1 MPDIAVYPGSF
12 DPITNGHLDLI
23 QRALKIFDH
32 INMAVA
38 TNAFKKS
45 LFTIEERVEMARE
58 SLKEYPNV
66 SVSSFQGLLV
76 KYAREQKARAI
87 LRGLRAVTDF
97 EYEFQL
103 AMMNR
108 RLEPEIETVF
118 LMTGLRWVFLSSS
131 ILKEAAVH
139 GGNIEGMVPEIV
151 FKKLQ
156 EKFETVEEGAIIA
169 DLRHRRPGGRH
180 RRGPDQAPERG
191 VPGGA

>member
-12 DPITNGHLDLI
+12 DPITYGHLDLI
-23 QRALKIFDH
+23 QRALRIFDH
-32 INMAVA
+32 IIVAVA
-38 TNAFKKS
+38 TNAFKQS
-45 LFTIEERVEMARE
+45 LFTIEERMEMIRE
-58 SLKEYPNV
+58 SLKDNPQITID
-66 SVSSFQGLLV
+66 SFDGLLV
-76 KYAREQKARAI
+76 NYARRQKARAV

-108 RLEPEIETVF
+108 RLEPEVETVF

-151 FKKLQ
+151 IQKLR
-156 EKFETVEEGAIIA
+156 EKFGQ
-169 DLRHRRPGGRH
+169 LRK
-180 RRGPDQAPERG
+180 D
-191 VPGGA
+191 

>member
-23 QRALKIFDH
+23 QRALRIFDH
-32 INMAVA
+32 IIVAVA
-38 TNAFKKS
+38 TNAFKQS
-45 LFTIEERVEMARE
+45 LFTIEERMEMIRE
-58 SLKEYPNV
+58 SLKDHPQITID
-66 SVSSFQGLLV
+66 SFEGLLV
-76 KYAREQKARAI
+76 NYAKRQKARAI

-108 RLEPEIETVF
+108 RLEPEVETVF

-151 FKKLQ
+151 VQKLR
-156 EKFETVEEGAIIA
+156 EKFAH
-169 DLRHRRPGGRH
+169 LRK
-180 RRGPDQAPERG
+180 D
-191 VPGGA
+191 

>member
-1 MPDIAVYPGSF
+1 MPDTAVYPGSF

-23 QRALKIFDH
+23 QRALKIFDR
-32 INMAVA
+32 IIVAVA
-38 TNAFKKS
+38 TNAFKQS
-45 LFTIEERVEMARE
+45 LFTIEERMEMIRE
-58 SLKEYPNV
+58 SLKDHPQITID
-66 SVSSFQGLLV
+66 SFEGLLV
-76 KYAREQKARAI
+76 NYAKSQKARAI

-108 RLEPEIETVF
+108 RLEPEVETIF

-151 FKKLQ
+151 VKKLR
-156 EKFETVEEGAIIA
+156 EKFSRMRK
-169 DLRHRRPGGRH
+169 D
-180 RRGPDQAPERG
+180 
-191 VPGGA
+191 

>member
-12 DPITNGHLDLI
+12 DPITNGHMDLL

-32 INMAVA
+32 IIVAVA
-38 TNAFKKS
+38 WNPTKKC
-45 LFTIEERVEMARE
+45 LFTIEERMEMIRV
-58 SLKEYPNV
+58 SLQDNPQV
-66 SVSSFQGLLV
+66 SIDTFTGLLV
-76 KYAREQKARAI
+76 NYAREKKARAI

-139 GGNIEGMVPEIV
+139 GGNIEGMVPEV
-151 FKKLQ
+151 VYVKLR
-156 EKFETVEEGAIIA
+156 EKYN
-169 DLRHRRPGGRH
+169 LK
-180 RRGPDQAPERG
+180 
-191 VPGGA
+191 

>member
-23 QRALKIFDH
+23 QRGLKIFDH
-32 INMAVA
+32 IIVAVA
-38 TNAFKKS
+38 TNRFKQS
-45 LFTIEERVEMARE
+45 LFTIEERLEMVRL
-58 SLKEYPNV
+58 SLKDTPNV
-66 SVSSFQGLLV
+66 SIDTFNGLLV
-76 KYAREQKARAI
+76 EYAKGRNARAI

-103 AMMNR
+103 SLMNR

-118 LMTGLRWVFLSSS
+118 LMTGLRWIFLSSS

-151 FKKLQ
+151 YQKLKK
-156 EKFETVEEGAIIA
+156 KFGFA
-169 DLRHRRPGGRH
+169 
-180 RRGPDQAPERG
+180 
-191 VPGGA
+191 

>member
-1 MPDIAVYPGSF
+1 MNGRLEPGGMTPVSGLRFPVIKMPDIAVYPGSF

-23 QRALKIFDH
+23 QRGLKIFDH
-32 INMAVA
+32 IVVAVA

-45 LFTIEERVEMARE
+45 LFTIEERVEMIRG
-58 SLKEYPNV
+58 SLGDNPNI
-66 SVSSFQGLLV
+66 SIDTFDGLLV
-76 KYAREQKARAI
+76 KYARAQKARAI

-131 ILKEAAVH
+131 ILKEAAIH
-139 GGNIEGMVPEIV
+139 GGDIEGMVPEIV
-151 FKKLQ
+151 FQKLR
-156 EKFETVEEGAIIA
+156 EKFEL
-169 DLRHRRPGGRH
+169 LRK
-180 RRGPDQAPERG
+180 A
-191 VPGGA
+191 

>member
-32 INMAVA
+32 IVVAVA
-38 TNAFKKS
+38 TNAFKQS
-45 LFTIEERVEMARE
+45 LFTIEERMEMIRE
-58 SLKEYPNV
+58 SLKDYPQV
-66 SVSSFQGLLV
+66 TIDSFEGLLV
-76 KYAREQKARAI
+76 NYAKRQKARAI

-108 RLEPEIETVF
+108 RLEPEVETVF

-151 FKKLQ
+151 VKKLR
-156 EKFETVEEGAIIA
+156 EKFAR
-169 DLRHRRPGGRH
+169 LRKG
-180 RRGPDQAPERG
+180 
-191 VPGGA
+191 

>member
-23 QRALKIFDH
+23 QRSLKIFDH
-32 INMAVA
+32 IVVAVA

-45 LFTIEERVEMARE
+45 LFTIEERMEMIRG
-58 SLKEYPNV
+58 SLADNPNV
-66 SVSSFQGLLV
+66 SIDSFDGLLV
-76 KYAREQKARAI
+76 KYAKARKARAI

-131 ILKEAAVH
+131 ILKEAAIH
-139 GGNIEGMVPEIV
+139 GGDIQGMVPEIV
-151 FKKLQ
+151 FQKLR
-156 EKFETVEEGAIIA
+156 EKFEL
-169 DLRHRRPGGRH
+169 LRK
-180 RRGPDQAPERG
+180 
-191 VPGGA
+191 V

>member
-23 QRALKIFDH
+23 QRALKIFDR
-32 INMAVA
+32 IIVAVA

-45 LFTIEERVEMARE
+45 LFTIEERVEMVRE
-58 SLKEYPNV
+58 SLAVYPMV
-66 SVSSFQGLLV
+66 TIDTFDGLLV
-76 KYAREQKARAI
+76 NYAKGQNARAI

-108 RLEPEIETVF
+108 RLEPAIETVF

-139 GGNIEGMVPEIV
+139 GGDIQGMVPENV
-151 FKKLQ
+151 FRRLR
-156 EKFETVEEGAIIA
+156 EKFSRI
-169 DLRHRRPGGRH
+169 
-180 RRGPDQAPERG
+180 
-191 VPGGA
+191 

>member
-1 MPDIAVYPGSF
+1 MPDVVVYPGSF

-32 INMAVA
+32 IVVAVA

-45 LFTIEERVEMARE
+45 LFTIEERMEMIRG
-58 SLKEYPNV
+58 SLADHPNV
-66 SVSSFQGLLV
+66 SIDSFDGLLV
-76 KYAREQKARAI
+76 KYAKARKARAI

-131 ILKEAAVH
+131 ILKEAALH
-139 GGNIEGMVPEIV
+139 GGDIEGMVPEIV
-151 FKKLQ
+151 FQKLR
-156 EKFETVEEGAIIA
+156 EKFEM
-169 DLRHRRPGGRH
+169 LRK
-180 RRGPDQAPERG
+180 A
-191 VPGGA
+191 

>member
-32 INMAVA
+32 ITVAVA
-38 TNAFKKS
+38 TNAFKQS
-45 LFTIEERVEMARE
+45 LFTIEERLEMLRE
-58 SLKEYPNV
+58 SLKDYPNV
-66 SVSSFQGLLV
+66 SIDSFQGLLV
-76 KYAREQKARAI
+76 KYARGKKARAI

-131 ILKEAAVH
+131 ILKEAAFH
-139 GGNIEGMVPEIV
+139 GGDIEGMVPEIV
-151 FKKLQ
+151 FHKLK
-156 EKFETVEEGAIIA
+156 EKFE
-169 DLRHRRPGGRH
+169 LLKKGR
-180 RRGPDQAPERG
+180 
-191 VPGGA
+191 

>member
-12 DPITNGHLDLI
+12 DPITNGHLDLL

-32 INMAVA
+32 IIVAVA
-38 TNAFKKS
+38 WNPTKQC
-45 LFTIEERVEMARE
+45 LFTIEERMEMIRV
-58 SLKEYPNV
+58 SLQDHPQV
-66 SVSSFQGLLV
+66 SIDTFAGLLV
-76 KYAREQKARAI
+76 DYAQGKKARAI

-131 ILKEAAVH
+131 ILKEAAIH

-151 FKKLQ
+151 HRKLR
-156 EKFETVEEGAIIA
+156 EKFGL
-169 DLRHRRPGGRH
+169 DKG
-180 RRGPDQAPERG
+180 
-191 VPGGA
+191 

>member
-23 QRALKIFDH
+23 QRALKIFDR
-32 INMAVA
+32 IIVAVA

-45 LFTIEERVEMARE
+45 LFTIEERVEMVRISLE
-58 SLKEYPNV
+58 SYPQI
-66 SVSSFQGLLV
+66 SIDTFDGLLV
-76 KYAREQKARAI
+76 KYAKGKNARAI

-108 RLEPEIETVF
+108 RLEPGIETVF

-139 GGNIEGMVPEIV
+139 GGDIEGMVPEIV
-151 FKKLQ
+151 SRKLK
-156 EKFETVEEGAIIA
+156 EKFGLT
-169 DLRHRRPGGRH
+169 
-180 RRGPDQAPERG
+180 
-191 VPGGA
+191 

>member
-23 QRALKIFDH
+23 QRALRIFDR
-32 INMAVA
+32 IIVAVA

-45 LFTIEERVEMARE
+45 LFTIEERVEMVRI
-58 SLKEYPNV
+58 SLEGYPQI
-66 SVSSFQGLLV
+66 SIDTFDGLLV
-76 KYAREQKARAI
+76 KYAKGQNARAI

-108 RLEPEIETVF
+108 RLEPGIETVF

-139 GGNIEGMVPEIV
+139 GGDIEGMVPEIV
-151 FKKLQ
+151 YRKLK
-156 EKFETVEEGAIIA
+156 EKFGLT
-169 DLRHRRPGGRH
+169 
-180 RRGPDQAPERG
+180 
-191 VPGGA
+191 

>member
-32 INMAVA
+32 IIVAVA
-38 TNAFKKS
+38 TNAFKQS
-45 LFTIEERVEMARE
+45 LFTIEERMEMIRE
-58 SLKEYPNV
+58 SLKDYPQIIID
-66 SVSSFQGLLV
+66 SFEGLLV
-76 KYAREQKARAI
+76 NYAKRQKARAI

-108 RLEPEIETVF
+108 RLEPEVETVF

-151 FKKLQ
+151 VQKLR
-156 EKFETVEEGAIIA
+156 EKFAR
-169 DLRHRRPGGRH
+169 LRK
-180 RRGPDQAPERG
+180 D
-191 VPGGA
+191 

>member
-12 DPITNGHLDLI
+12 DPITYGHLDLI
-23 QRALKIFDH
+23 QRALRIFDH
-32 INMAVA
+32 IIVAVA
-38 TNAFKKS
+38 TNAFKQS
-45 LFTIEERVEMARE
+45 LFTIEERMEMIRE
-58 SLKEYPNV
+58 SLKDYPQITID
-66 SVSSFQGLLV
+66 SFDGLLV
-76 KYAREQKARAI
+76 NYAMRQKARAV

-108 RLEPEIETVF
+108 RLEPEVETVF

-151 FKKLQ
+151 IQKLR
-156 EKFETVEEGAIIA
+156 EKFGQ
-169 DLRHRRPGGRH
+169 LRK
-180 RRGPDQAPERG
+180 D
-191 VPGGA
+191 

>member
-1 MPDIAVYPGSF
+1 MDGRQEPGAITPVSGLRSPVLKMPDIAVYPGSF

-108 RLEPEIETVF
+108 QPG
-118 LMTGLRWVFLSSS
+118 TGDRDGLFDDRAPLGFSL
-131 ILKEAAVH
+131 LQH
-139 GGNIEGMVPEIV
+139 PQGGG
-151 FKKLQ
+151 
-156 EKFETVEEGAIIA
+156 GARR
-169 DLRHRRPGGRH
+169 RHRGH
-180 RRGPDQAPERG
+180 
-191 VPGGA
+191 GAGDRL